1 MTLEQW
7 WNSRTPAEK
16 SIVAAIIAG
25 FNLQIIE
32 KNILAA
38 QKARFLDYLREQLAN
53 YNIKVPDLD
62 EEEAEEAA
70 DKIQKLLEEEE
81 LNLQLEKKPKQSLP
95 AEGFSFSDLE
105 PKTLTAMSRE
115 EFHQL
120 LLSPRQ
126 IGIIVTVGE
135 ILKKEDGFNIFDYQ
149 VNNGPKLDAQL
160 TQIAPGTPTPDTP
173 IKIQAQF
180 HCPLR
185 QSIPLEE
192 QEEEK
197 NKQAT
202 TLAQLVESVC
212 TINQAKHCP
221 VRLNVQAE
229 EHEVSPLAQ
238 AFICALQR
246 RVLLKQLQHLS
257 FNNQV
262 FDYSHLLPDTTP
274 FQTQQQSAEG
284 YTSSEP
290 ELKQEPDQEP
300 EQEQEQKLAL

>member
-1 MTLEQW
+1 M
-7 WNSRTPAEK
+7 
-16 SIVAAIIAG
+16 AAIIAG

-38 QKARFLDYLREQLAN
+38 QKERFLDYLREQLAN
-53 YNIKVPDLD
+53 YSIQAPNLD
-62 EEEAEEAA
+62 DEEAEEAS

-81 LNLQLEKKPKQSLP
+81 LNLQLDKKPEQP
-95 AEGFSFSDLE
+95 PQAEGFRFSDLE
-105 PKTLTAMSRE
+105 PKTLTAMSCE

-126 IGIIVTVGE
+126 IGIIVTVGD

-173 IKIQAQF
+173 IKIEAQF

-185 QSIPLEE
+185 QSIPHQK

-212 TINQAKHCP
+212 TMNQAKRCP

-257 FNNQV
+257 FNNRV
-262 FDYSHLLPDTTP
+262 FDYSNLLPDTTP
-274 FQTQQQSAEG
+274 FQTQQQGAEG

>member
-16 SIVAAIIAG
+16 SMVAAIIASL
-25 FNLQIIE
+25 NLQIIE

-38 QKARFLDYLREQLAN
+38 QKVRFLDYLREQLAN
-53 YNIKVPDLD
+53 YSIEAPDLD
-62 EEEAEEAA
+62 DEEAEEAA
-70 DKIQKLLEEEE
+70 DKIQKLLKEEP
-81 LNLQLEKKPKQSLP
+81 NLQLDKKPEQP
-95 AEGFSFSDLE
+95 PQAEGFSFSDLE
-105 PKTLTAMSRE
+105 PKTLAAMSRE

-135 ILKKEDGFNIFDYQ
+135 ILKKEDGFDIFDYQ

-173 IKIQAQF
+173 IKIEAQF
-180 HCPLR
+180 RCPLR

-197 NKQAT
+197 NKQAM
-202 TLAQLVESVC
+202 TLAQLVESAC
-212 TINQAKHCP
+212 AINQAKRCP

-274 FQTQQQSAEG
+274 FQTQQQGAEG
-284 YTSSEP
+284 YASSEP
-290 ELKQEPDQEP
+290 ELKQELDQEP